1 KADEIG
7 AAGDELGKLKQ
18 QGSLSTAHAWTRMS
32 LSWKILLYSVRCFQD
47 CTYKA
52 ILHAQQQ
59 GVGSRASMSTCAP
72 DDIWRSGAG
81 VGKLIAEHLPG
92 YPEWFIR
99 TRKADE
105 IGAAGDEL
113 GKLKQQGSLS
123 TAHAWTRMS
132 LSWKILLYSVRC
144 FQDCTYKAILH
155 AQQQGVGSRA
165 SMSTCAPDDI
175 WRSGAGVGKLIA
187 EHLPG
192 YPEWFIRTR
201 KLRNKLKQGLSVQS
215 VWKGREHFIVL
226 CGKRWNGP
234 YVENTEAH
242 PLKFEFATEC
252 LEMCAAVANLIP
264 VALNETRVRKQARA
278 LRMKEREVDLSLGSE
293 HSADLA
299 NGS

>member
-1 KADEIG
+1 MEHLEKYNPHIEKRQAVAKAAFELEHRSHSFKTDLEPLRNELLHLESLREEVVTAVSILLEADERIVESQVKADEIG

-32 LSWKILLYSVRCFQD
+32 LSWKIFLYSVRCFQD
-47 CTYKA
+47 CTYKS

-59 GVGSRASMSTCAP
+59 GVGPRASMSTCAP
-72 DDIWRSGAG
+72 DGVWR
-81 VGKLIAEHLPG
+81 
-92 YPEWFIR
+92 
-99 TRKADE
+99 D
-105 IGAAGDEL
+105 
-113 GKLKQQGSLS
+113 
-123 TAHAWTRMS
+123 
-132 LSWKILLYSVRC
+132 
-144 FQDCTYKAILH
+144 
-155 AQQQGVGSRA
+155 
-165 SMSTCAPDDI
+165 
-175 WRSGAGVGKLIA
+175 GAGVGKLIA

-234 YVENTEAH
+234 YVESTEAH
-242 PLKFEFATEC
+242 PLKFEFAKES

-278 LRMKEREVDLSLGSE
+278 LRMKGKEVDLSLGSE
-293 HSADLA
+293 HWVDLV
-299 NGS
+299 NRS